1 MKKTTWTIAST
12 AILAL
17 ILFSVGCKKDE
28 TPTGV
33 ITLKSRLKG
42 DWQVTAFTVNDLSML
57 NSSYPGEFECLTGE
71 FVPYTENFS
80 MTDFNMTFGNPNTFS
95 MSYTQSYQYLNYDSS
110 TAECQAIYDTGATPY
125 NPTGTWELT
134 ADEKTLTMYD
144 EFNEPMMTWEVLD
157 HSSKIIHLQ
166 MTDSIE
172 LDIYKMTL
180 EK

>member
-1 MKKTTWTIAST
+1 MKKTAWTLASLVFAT
-12 AILAL
+12 I

-28 TPTGV
+28 TPTGA
-33 ITLKSRLKG
+33 ITLKTLLKG
-42 DWQVTAFTVNDLSML
+42 KWEVTAFTVNDVSML
-57 NSSYPGEFECLTGE
+57 SYSYPGEFECLTGE

-110 TAECQAIYDTGATPY
+110 TAECQAIYDTGTTPY

-134 ADEKTLTMYD
+134 TDEKTLTMYD

>member
-1 MKKTTWTIAST
+1 MKKTAWTLASLVFAT
-12 AILAL
+12 I

-28 TPTGV
+28 TPTGA
-33 ITLKSRLKG
+33 ITLKTLLKG
-42 DWQVTAFTVNDLSML
+42 KWEVTAFTVNDMSML
-57 NSSYPGEFECLTGE
+57 SYNYPGEFECLTGE

-95 MSYTQSYQYLNYDSS
+95 MSYIQSYQYLNYDSS
-110 TAECQAIYDTGATPY
+110 TAECQAIYDTGTTPY
-125 NPTGTWELT
+125 NPTGTWELS

-144 EFNEPMMTWEVLD
+144 EFNEPMMNWEVLD

-166 MTDSIE
+166 MTDTMDF
-172 LDIYKMTL
+172 DIYKMTL